1 MNVSDTGTVVPYG
14 RHVSGLN
21 KEQIGAHTTGRV
33 SQVATMRSVIQ
44 RYQAG
49 DSSMRGRNGPS
60 MKTLP
65 KKLAKNRVTTKYRP
79 RTDTAICG
87 EEGDEIQRVYRG
99 AWN

>member
-1 MNVSDTGTVVPYG
+1 MTQSIVTVFKTGNSRSSSTHGSRLSKGYADV
-14 RHVSGLN
+14 
-21 KEQIGAHTTGRV
+21 HTTGRV

-49 DSSMRGRNGPS
+49 DSSMRGKNGPS

-65 KKLAKNRVTTKYRP
+65 KKLPKNRVTTKYRP

-87 EEGDEIQRVYRG
+87 EMNRQD
-99 AWN
+99 